1 MAIWQLFIGQYHKKM
16 KENAK
21 KNILQ
26 TRIKF
31 LQKIAIAS
39 QKEVERCL
47 TEIDEAQT
55 EEELSLVKFTPPE
68 IL

>member
-1 MAIWQLFIGQYHKKM
+1 M

-47 TEIDEAQT
+47 AEIDAAKT
-55 EEELSLVKFTPPE
+55 EEELSLINFTAPSMPE
-68 IL
+68 NL